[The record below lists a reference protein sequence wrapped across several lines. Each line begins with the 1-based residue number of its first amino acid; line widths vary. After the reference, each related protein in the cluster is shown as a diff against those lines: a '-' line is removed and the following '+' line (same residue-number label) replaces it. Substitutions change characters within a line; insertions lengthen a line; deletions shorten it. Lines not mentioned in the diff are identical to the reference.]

1 MKIDAH
7 HHLWDPSRGDY
18 GWLTPEL
25 GVLYRTFGPEDVK
38 PLLKAAGVDGTVLV
52 QAAPT
57 VAETDYM
64 LAIAREN
71 DFIKGVVGWVDF
83 EAPDAPEVIARL
95 AREPLLKGLRPMIQ
109 DIADPDWMLKEELAP
124 AFEALIG
131 MRLRFDALTFPV
143 HLENLRE
150 LIRRY
155 PDLAV
160 VIDHGSKPY
169 IKRREIAGWEAD
181 MRRLARETDA
191 LCKVSGLVTE
201 ASEDWTPSDLRP
213 YVDVLLDAFGP
224 DRLMW
229 GSDWPVSLL
238 ASDYAE
244 WEAVAQS
251 LLDVSDE
258 DRAKIF
264 GLNAVRF
271 YGLE

>member
-18 GWLTPEL
+18 GWLTSEL
-25 GVLYRTFGPEDVK
+25 GVLYRTFGPEDVT
-38 PLLKAAGVDGTVLV
+38 PLLEAARVDGTVLV

-83 EAPDAPEVIARL
+83 EAPDAVDTITRL
-95 AREPLLKGLRPMIQ
+95 AKEPLLKGLRPMIQ
-109 DIADPDWMLKEELAP
+109 DIADPDWMLKGQLAS
-124 AFEALIG
+124 AFEALIETG
-131 MRLRFDALTFPV
+131 LRFDALTFPI
-143 HLENLRE
+143 HLKNLRE

-169 IKRREIAGWEAD
+169 IKRHEIAGWEAD
-181 MRRLARETDA
+181 MRLLARETDA

-201 ASEDWTPSDLRP
+201 AAGDWTPSDLRP

-224 DRLMW
+224 ERLMW

-244 WEAVAQS
+244 WEAVAQE

>member
-1 MKIDAH
+1 MYK
-7 HHLWDPSRGDY
+7 R
-18 GWLTPEL
+18 
-25 GVLYRTFGPEDVK
+25 
-38 PLLKAAGVDGTVLV
+38 
-52 QAAPT
+52 
-57 VAETDYM
+57 
-64 LAIAREN
+64 
-71 DFIKGVVGWVDF
+71 
-83 EAPDAPEVIARL
+83 
-95 AREPLLKGLRPMIQ
+95 
-109 DIADPDWMLKEELAP
+109 
-124 AFEALIG
+124 
-131 MRLRFDALTFPV
+131 
-143 HLENLRE
+143 RE

-169 IKRREIAGWEAD
+169 IKRREIAGWEAN
-181 MRRLARETDA
+181 MRMLARETDA

-201 ASEDWTPSDLRP
+201 AAEGWTPSDLRP

>member
-7 HHLWDPSRGDY
+7 HHLWDPARGDY
-18 GWLTPEL
+18 GWLIPEL
-25 GVLYRTFGPEDVK
+25 GVLYRTFGPGDVK
-38 PLLKAAGVDGTVLV
+38 PLLEAAGIDGTVLV

-57 VAETDYM
+57 VAETEYM
-64 LAIAREN
+64 ISIAREN
-71 DFIKGVVGWVDF
+71 SFIKGIVGWVDF
-83 EAPDAPEVIARL
+83 EAADASETIKRL
-95 AREPLLKGLRPMIQ
+95 AQEPLLKGLRPMIQ
-109 DIADPDWMLKEELAP
+109 DIADPDWMLRSDLAP
-124 AFEALIG
+124 AFEAMLEAG
-131 MRLRFDALTFPV
+131 LRFDALTFPI
-143 HLENLRE
+143 HLKNLRE

-155 PDLAV
+155 PNLPV

-169 IKRREIAGWEAD
+169 IKRKEIAGWEED
-181 MRRLARETDA
+181 MRLLARETDA
-191 LCKVSGLVTE
+191 MCKVSGIVTE
-201 ASEDWTPSDLRP
+201 ASGDWTAEDLKP
-213 YVDVLLDAFGP
+213 YIAVLLDAFGA

-244 WEAVAQS
+244 WEAVAQT
-251 LLDVSDE
+251 LLEVSDE